1 MRERGTTRGAQN
13 SPHKADTL
21 RPAPRTDRTRRVP
34 HPVLTGHAASRTPYS
49 PDKMR
54 RYRVARIF
62 KGVSLNIDLLS
73 LTESAPQQ

>member
-1 MRERGTTRGAQN
+1 
-13 SPHKADTL
+13 
-21 RPAPRTDRTRRVP
+21 
-34 HPVLTGHAASRTPYS
+34 
-49 PDKMR
+49 MR